1 MTVSSPP
8 SRPDPDG
15 GETGSGNGRSPPP
28 LPPSNPE
35 NSNASSTMNSQ
46 IQSAGENAGLSG
58 NNNTPQSEVEQGNLE
73 TGANGDL
80 GNSPSMPGNES
91 ADVESTS
98 SPENTDAL
106 IRSFPIA
113 KLQKLDELISNPR
126 WVIPVLPKDY
136 D

>member
-35 NSNASSTMNSQ
+35 NSNASFTMNSQ
-46 IQSAGENAGLSG
+46 IQSTGENAGLSG

-73 TGANGDL
+73 TGEKGDL

-91 ADVESTS
+91 AGMSEKITFLLCTYWYITTMYVGE
-98 SPENTDAL
+98 
-106 IRSFPIA
+106 
-113 KLQKLDELISNPR
+113 KSN
-126 WVIPVLPKDY
+126 Y
-136 D
+136 DIIILEY